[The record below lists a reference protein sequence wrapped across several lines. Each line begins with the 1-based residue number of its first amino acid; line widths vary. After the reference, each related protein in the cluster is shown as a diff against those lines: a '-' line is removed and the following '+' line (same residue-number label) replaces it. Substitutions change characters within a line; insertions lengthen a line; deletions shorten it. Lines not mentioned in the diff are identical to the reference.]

1 MTVHDLAF
9 DPSGA
14 RLAAARADATVEIT
28 TVATGARV
36 GLLHG
41 GHRLGVATVRFSD
54 DGTLIV
60 TGGRDQRACV
70 WRAAS
75 GALVA
80 TLVGHASE
88 LTAAEVSPDGLLIA
102 TASYDASVRM
112 WDATDGTL
120 LGVVA
125 HHPLPVMSLAFSA
138 GGDSLFTA
146 GDDGQVRVWDVGRS
160 VPAGAALA
168 RVVRCRVPF
177 ALADTRLVPQPPACP
192 P

>member
-1 MTVHDLAF
+1 MVDDLVFSSTRHTVVPKLELGLFHDV
-9 DPSGA
+9 S
-14 RLAAARADATVEIT
+14 LAATLPLTLAYDRALE
-28 TVATGARV
+28 
-36 GLLHG
+36 L
-41 GHRLGVATVRFSD
+41 
-54 DGTLIV
+54 
-60 TGGRDQRACV
+60 DQRDTPCTFDVPTATCV
-70 WRAAS
+70 SRTS
-75 GALVA
+75 SS
-80 TLVGHASE
+80 TLA
-88 LTAAEVSPDGLLIA
+88 DGLLIA